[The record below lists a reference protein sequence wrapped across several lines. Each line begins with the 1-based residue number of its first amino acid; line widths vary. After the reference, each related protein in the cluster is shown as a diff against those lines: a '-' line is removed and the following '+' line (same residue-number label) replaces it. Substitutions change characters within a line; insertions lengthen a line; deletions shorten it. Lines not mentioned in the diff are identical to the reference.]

1 MDYELLMKR
10 CIELAKNAYGCVSPN
25 PLVGCVILDNNGKI
39 ISEGYH
45 EKYGEFHAER
55 NALLKLLPS
64 DNPHTLVVNLE
75 PCCHYGKTPPCTD
88 IIIEKGI
95 KKAVIGMRDVNPII
109 SGNGIKKLKEAGIE
123 VIENVLEKECRE
135 LNEIFIKNMSEHKT
149 FVAVKTATTIDGK
162 IAAYNGSSKWI
173 TSELA
178 RNEVK
183 KLRKIYDAILTSSA
197 TVIADNPT
205 MEHNNKIVIDRNLQT
220 DFENANIYKSGQV
233 LVFYDKNIESVHLKS
248 VLRTVENK
256 TNINLLPAETNSD
269 RIDLCSVLDEI
280 YKRGIM
286 SVIVEA
292 GGRLNGSVLRHTDK
306 IYQFMAPK
314 VLGDNKGLSCFDF
327 RTAEDISDAEVFKIA
342 DIQKF
347 EPDILITYKK

>member
-1 MDYELLMKR
+1 LNAFPYENEINYDDLYLQKNKAKDPFKEIYPEVHLFPKAEINIEDIIQTKFDFSKQTRSKERLPNFKQKHYILVVMKR
-10 CIELAKNAYGCVSPN
+10 RFINTYLLNAFN
-25 PLVGCVILDNNGKI
+25 
-39 ISEGYH
+39 
-45 EKYGEFHAER
+45 
-55 NALLKLLPS
+55 
-64 DNPHTLVVNLE
+64 
-75 PCCHYGKTPPCTD
+75 
-88 IIIEKGI
+88 
-95 KKAVIGMRDVNPII
+95 
-109 SGNGIKKLKEAGIE
+109 KKLKEAGIE